1 MAFMVATVPSMRVKP
16 TPGAWLR
23 RQLLPRLTLL
33 LGLFAA
39 YSQVSSTLHWVL
51 VQHVRC
57 ADHGEWVH
65 VGEGHHAQEAEHA
78 TQTSPSG
85 AAADGETHG
94 HDHCHFLVDPRTFAV
109 ILPPRVVLAQAGEWI
124 GAGIA
129 GPPDAGRQ
137 IALYE
142 LAPKTSPPAARS

>member
-1 MAFMVATVPSMRVKP
+1 MRVKP

-39 YSQVSSTLHWVL
+39 YAQVSSTLHWVM
-51 VQHVRC
+51 VQHARC

-65 VGEGHHAQEAEHA
+65 VGEGHDAHEAEHA
-78 TQTSPSG
+78 TQASPG
-85 AAADGETHG
+85 VAAADGEIHD
-94 HDHCHFLVDPRTFAV
+94 HDHCHFLVDPRTFAAV
-109 ILPPRVVLAQAGEWI
+109 PPPKVVLSPPGEWL
-124 GAGIA
+124 GPGLTRRSDAAG
-129 GPPDAGRQ
+129 GQ
-137 IALYE
+137 LALYE

>member
-1 MAFMVATVPSMRVKP
+1 MRVKP

-39 YSQVSSTLHWVL
+39 YSQVSSTLHWVI

-65 VGEGHHAQEAEHA
+65 VGEGHPAHEAEHA
-78 TQTSPSG
+78 THTSPSV
-85 AAADGETHG
+85 AAADADTHG
-94 HDHCHFLVDPRTFAV
+94 HEHCHLLVDPRTFAP
-109 ILPPRVVLAQAGEWI
+109 IPAPKVVLSAPGESM
-124 GAGIA
+124 
-129 GPPDAGRQ
+129 GPGLMRPADAGRQ